1 MTIPNLSTQQ
11 KSAQAVLVLE
21 SKSTDQLLE
30 ALRFIKNSIIGNPT
44 RKEHYLKN
52 LGIAPKLVDCL
63 IRYKSDA
70 ELMGEIAPIIGSL
83 AQYDVS
89 ILIEA
94 GVLLPLFEALD
105 SQDIRVLEATARA
118 LRSVVQ
124 HPLSI
129 PLNSI
134 TNAHIYNLVTLSK
147 PPQSKP
153 AISNI
158 AEISISIL
166 ARLAN
171 SESERDRI
179 SNAGGIPILVEWLND
194 KWSHTSRVQE
204 SALDALASLC
214 KSSTSL
220 GETISHYKTESGKS
234 VSYIL
239 FKLLHDKRPLMRL
252 GAATC
257 ITYLYKTRSL
267 PIDFQDQITHQLLSC
282 VVRLFDDTS
291 SLSSQLGVNI
301 TTVQERAIALFAY
314 LMDKDAKLQVAAL
327 EGDAITR
334 LVRIFTNCTPSVTD
348 PGIVCG
354 DKTIESL
361 LQAVAAVSSIT
372 EECRR
377 QIIDLKLIPHI
388 VGYLEHPNV
397 AIRIAACNC
406 ARSLSRSVKSLRTSL
421 MDAGIALPLFKLL
434 FDSDLNV
441 QITATAT
448 VCNIVLDFSPMK
460 KIIIEQGGVKQ
471 LVALVKS
478 NNHELKL
485 NAAWALKNMLFNSD
499 LETKK
504 NVIFHL
510 GWDGLARLIHDADVE
525 IQTQA
530 LNLLRNMACAKIPD
544 IDFVL
549 QGFGRDNLLNT
560 LESKLITM
568 AEYPQI
574 ILHNHE
580 NDQVRV
586 GCIWCIINLTW
597 AEDPSSGDRVNLF
610 KRMGAETK
618 LKIMSKN
625 DVSLDVRDRAQTA
638 LSNLAGN
645 TGVYQS
651 HTAAS
656 GPEI

>member
-1 MTIPNLSTQQ
+1 MTIPSLTMQQ
-11 KSAQAVLVLE
+11 KSAQAVFVLD
-21 SKSTDQLLE
+21 SKSSDQLLE

-44 RKEHYLKN
+44 RKEHYLKK
-52 LGIAPKLVDCL
+52 LDIAPKLVDCL
-63 IRYKSDA
+63 VRYKSDP

-83 AQYDVS
+83 AQHDVTV
-89 ILIEA
+89 LIEA

-105 SQDIRVLEATARA
+105 SQDTRTG
-118 LRSVVQ
+118 
-124 HPLSI
+124 
-129 PLNSI
+129 
-134 TNAHIYNLVTLSK
+134 HIYNLVTLSK
-147 PPQSKP
+147 PPSNKP
-153 AISNI
+153 AKANI

-171 SESERDRI
+171 SDSERDRI

-194 KWSHTSRVQE
+194 RWSHTSRVQE

-214 KSSTSL
+214 KTSTSL
-220 GETISHYKTESGKS
+220 GETISHYKSTGCLTTAESGKS
-234 VSYIL
+234 VSHIL
-239 FKLLHDKRPLMRL
+239 FKLLHDKRSSMRL
-252 GAATC
+252 GAATW
-257 ITYLYKTRSL
+257 
-267 PIDFQDQITHQLLSC
+267 
-282 VVRLFDDTS
+282 LFDDTA
-291 SLSSQLGVNI
+291 SLTSQLGMNI
-301 TTVQERAIALFAY
+301 TTVQERSVALFAC

-334 LVRIFTNCTPSVTD
+334 LVRIFTTCTPSITD
-348 PGIVCG
+348 PGIACG

-361 LQAVAAVSSIT
+361 LQAIAAVSSIT

-388 VGYLEHPNV
+388 VSYLEHPNV

-406 ARSLSRSVKSLRTSL
+406 ARSLSRSVKTLRTSL
-421 MDAGIALPLFKLL
+421 MDAGIATPLFKLL
-434 FDSDLNV
+434 FDTDINV

-448 VCNIVLDFSPMK
+448 ICNIVLEFSPMK

-471 LVALVKS
+471 LVALVQS
-478 NNHELKL
+478 PSHELKL
-485 NAAWALKNMLFNSD
+485 NASWALKNMLFNSD
-499 LETKK
+499 LDTKK
-504 NVIFHL
+504 NVISHL
-510 GWDGLARLIHDADVE
+510 GWGGLERLLQDPNIE
-525 IQTQA
+525 IQGQA
-530 LNLLRNMACAKIPD
+530 LNLLRNLACAKIPD

-549 QGFGRDNLLNT
+549 QGYGRDNLLNM
-560 LESKLITM
+560 LEIKLM
-568 AEYPQI
+568 NMYDYPQVLLHSIYI
-574 ILHNHE
+574 IVNIAVGSFEHKTCIIQRSRILDSIMSLLNHE
-580 NDQVRV
+580 NDKVRV

-597 AEDPSSGDRVNLF
+597 AEDPSSSDRVNLF

-618 LKIMSKN
+618 LKILSKN
-625 DVSLDVRDRAQTA
+625 DVSLDARDRAQTA